1 MLENLKEIIR
11 YKSYNWFG
19 NLVLMLFYVAASMC
33 IGSGLAAY
41 IMNASNL
48 RCNPDKNLA
57 RSEKAYVETSC
68 SLQYEQKYQLPVPL
82 CVFVF
87 LNFGIVILL
96 CNFYAYGVKSRIE
109 SLDRSSDRSTTTD
122 DDAGLQLHE
131 ALIEQES
138 QSNQENRPN
147 YCIPVF
153 YAYIFHLLFG
163 RALPMILFAVL
174 VFYPANFPTEFF
186 CRLPPSNLSI
196 PEFASGR
203 HFTTVE
209 CKSTLGSKNSSLAKA
224 IWILD
229 IIFSLVSVAETV
241 HLVWKKWIK
250 KDYPNDIEFCRVYLL
265 RKRKTCKIKELISE
279 RIEEIIS
286 NYKNGLENTKLF
298 KIQYGLNET
307 LDEMYVKLIIQ
318 PGRENQMNSKE
329 RRHEMYDAYLKH
341 PDKCFEEIE
350 DLFHSSGNLPRRILV
365 VGRPGIGKSILTKKI
380 LLNWKRGVHEFYGGK
395 LLILLQF
402 RTFNAEEYK
411 MTTLKDMIRIG
422 TSLPA
427 GGDLEIL
434 YKYILNNPKKI
445 IIIFDGL
452 DELKTDSDCLTNAE
466 RATNDYKESKPI
478 FTIFY
483 KLIHGNF
490 LAGATVITTSRPT
503 VDYVYGELQFDRQ
516 VEILGF
522 SKVEIHNYVMKFCKV
537 DTVLSD
543 SIWNLIQYSAE
554 LLSLCYIPISC
565 FIVCFTLKTC
575 IEQETCVSSVNKVLP
590 RTLTKLYQK
599 AMRAILWNHHPAC
612 KGQPI
617 RPEYLNSNEF
627 LPAEVLCTLDEL
639 KRLAKNGM
647 EKGELIFELKT
658 KQTLE
663 MENCGLLNRLPND
676 AQYCFTH
683 LTIQEFLAAWHV
695 VDETN
700 DPQGV
705 EHFLKSHIND
715 SSWHLI
721 IQFFAGLLRDKIEE
735 IINFKYTFEEMYKRY
750 VG

>member
-1 MLENLKEIIR
+1 MLENLKELIR

-138 QSNQENRPN
+138 QSNQENRPK

-163 RALPMILFAVL
+163 CALPMILFAVL
-174 VFYPANFPTEFF
+174 FFNPANFPTEFF

-241 HLVWKKWIK
+241 HVVWNKWIK

-318 PGRENQMNSKE
+318 PGRKNQMNSK
-329 RRHEMYDAYLKH
+329 RRHEMYDAYLRH
-341 PDKCFEEIE
+341 PDECFEEIE
-350 DLFHSSGNLPRRILV
+350 DLFLSNGNLPRRILV

-380 LLNWKRGVHEFYGGK
+380 LLHWKRGVHEFYGGK

-434 YKYILNNPKKI
+434 YKYILNNPEKI

-452 DELKTDSDCLTNAE
+452 DELKMDSDCLTNAE
-466 RATNDYKESKPI
+466 CATNDYKESKPI

-503 VDYVYGELQFDRQ
+503 VYHVYGELQFDRQ

-522 SKVEIHNYVMKFCKV
+522 SKVEISNYVVKFCKV
-537 DTVLSD
+537 DTVLSKT
-543 SIWNLIQYSAE
+543 IWETIEESAE
-554 LLSLCYIPISC
+554 LLSFCYIPIIC
-565 FIVCFTLKTC
+565 FIMCFALKTH
-575 IEQETCVSSVNKVLP
+575 IEHETCVSSVNKGLP
-590 RTLTKLYQK
+590 RTLTELYKK
-599 AMRAILWNHHPAC
+599 AIRAILWNHHPAC
-612 KGQPI
+612 KGKII
-617 RPEYLNSNEF
+617 RSEYLNSNKF
-627 LPAEVLCTLDEL
+627 LPH
-639 KRLAKNGM
+639 
-647 EKGELIFELKT
+647 
-658 KQTLE
+658 
-663 MENCGLLNRLPND
+663 
-676 AQYCFTH
+676 Y
-683 LTIQEFLAAWHV
+683 
-695 VDETN
+695 
-700 DPQGV
+700 
-705 EHFLKSHIND
+705 
-715 SSWHLI
+715 
-721 IQFFAGLLRDKIEE
+721 
-735 IINFKYTFEEMYKRY
+735 
-750 VG
+750 